1 MKQILLAKRYAKA
14 LFELALQQN
23 VSDRVSRDMEAV
35 AEVMAENRELRRVM
49 TNPLI
54 NPPRKFK
61 LMKELFGAIIS
72 PLSLRFFEILI
83 LKGREQQIEEIAR
96 QYNALY
102 LDHHN
107 IAVAELTTAFA
118 ANESI
123 KNTITGLVRHNTD
136 KTLQFSLTTDPEI
149 IGGFRLKI
157 GDYLFDAS
165 ISKII
170 SNLHKEFDKNL
181 YIKRF

>member
-14 LFELALQQN
+14 LFELALQEKATEK
-23 VSDRVSRDMEAV
+23 VFHDMETV
-35 AEVMAENRELRRVM
+35 ATVISENRELRRVM
-49 TNPLI
+49 ANPLI
-54 NPPRKFK
+54 TPARKSG
-61 LMKELFGAIIS
+61 LMNALFGSLIS
-72 PLSLRFFEILI
+72 PLSLRFFDILVR
-83 LKGREQQIEEIAR
+83 KGREQQIEEIAK
-96 QYNALY
+96 QYAALY
-102 LDHHN
+102 LDHNN